1 LRKTTEDETVFER
14 ILLAVDESDYSRRA
28 VPAAVDIAKKS
39 GGEIVVFHVR
49 EHATYSGVPGG
60 WELESKEKAHGL
72 VEGLKREIEAAG
84 VPVKAEVRR
93 RLAGRVPQAIL
104 DAADEHEADLV
115 VMGSRGVSD
124 LRGLLL
130 GSVTHKV
137 LQLSDRAVLVA
148 R

>member
-1 LRKTTEDETVFER
+1 VFER
-14 ILLAVDESDYSRRA
+14 ILLAVDESPYARQA
-28 VPAAVDIAKKS
+28 IPAAIDIAKKS
-39 GGEIVVFHVR
+39 SGEVIVFHVR
-49 EHATYSGVPGG
+49 EHASYSGVEGS
-60 WELESKEKAHGL
+60 WELESKEKAHEL
-72 VEGLKREIEAAG
+72 VEAVKREIEAAG
-84 VPVKAEVRR
+84 VTAKVEVRR

-130 GSVTHKV
+130 GSTTHKV
-137 LQLSDRAVLVA
+137 LQLTDRAVLVV

>member
-1 LRKTTEDETVFER
+1 MFER
-14 ILLAVDESDYSRRA
+14 ILLAVDESPYARQA
-28 VPAAVDIAKKS
+28 IPAAIDIAKKS
-39 GGEIVVFHVR
+39 SGEVIVFHVR
-49 EHATYSGVPGG
+49 EHASYSGVEGS
-60 WELESKEKAHGL
+60 WELESKEKAHEL
-72 VEGLKREIEAAG
+72 VEAVKREIEAAG
-84 VPVKAEVRR
+84 VTAKVEVRR

-130 GSVTHKV
+130 GSTTHKV
-137 LQLSDRAVLVA
+137 LQLTDRAVLVV